1 MATKNNNTMFRKIVI
16 GLPWSILD
24 IMSLVPHHM
33 TTNIKKLRLN
43 KTSPPTTSAVVSGFA
58 AVRES
63 APTASANPNT
73 AVVNFSIG
81 EFWGISSPQH
91 V

>member
-1 MATKNNNTMFRKIVI
+1 M

-24 IMSLVPHHM
+24 IISLVPHHI

-43 KTSPPTTSAVVSGFA
+43 KMSPATISAVVSGFA
-58 AVRES
+58 EVRES

-81 EFWGISSPQH
+81 EFWSIFLPLH